1 MSLTTIGEKY
11 RDFVVKRILPLTE
24 LRAQLVEL
32 EHEPTGATVMHIAND
47 DPENL
52 FCLSFQTLP
61 YNSNGVAHILE
72 HTVLCGS
79 KKFPV
84 KDPFFAMTRRSLHT
98 FMNALTGS
106 DFTCYPAASQVENA
120 FYNLLDV
127 YFDAVFHPNLKKES
141 FWQEGHRLEFVKDK
155 LEWKGIVYNEM
166 KGALISPETRLWHYI
181 MGALVPDLPYS
192 HASGGDPK
200 IIPTLTYEELRAFHD
215 QYYHPSRCLFFFYGN
230 LPLKKHLDFLSEK
243 ELKSVV
249 KKPPL
254 PPLPQQ
260 KRWSAPKEKKGLYP
274 TTETDELEK
283 KCYVA
288 FAWLTVP
295 ILDQETALALTLIDA
310 ILMETDASPLKYPL
324 LQSGLCVTADA
335 FIDTEMSELPY
346 VIICRGCKE
355 ENAQAIESLIL
366 KTLQEVVFDSELIE
380 AALHQIEFSR
390 TEIVGDHSPFGL
402 TLFFRSALAKQH
414 NCPPENALLIHQLFD
429 SLRKHIADPNYLP
442 SVVKK
447 YLIDNPHRLRVVM
460 KPDPDLIAK
469 EEETEKLL
477 LREIEAKLSPE
488 GKQEVI
494 NRTESLHK
502 YQKEIEGQSLE
513 CLPKVSL
520 HDVPVLIRDYAL
532 KEHKHVFYHEN
543 FTNKIVYSD
552 LFFDFSHI
560 PEEDLSFAQF
570 FISILPE
577 VGAGGRSYMDNLSY
591 MQAHTGG
598 IGASFAPY
606 VMAVDS
612 KALRPGVAI
621 RGKALYRKSK
631 ELFSLLKEMVASPR
645 FDEAERIE
653 ELLMQTQS
661 GLQTRL
667 ARNALRYATQLALS
681 GTSIAT
687 KLSHQWYGLSFFHM
701 INKLCE
707 EKNIKKVCQRLQGMQ
722 EQILSL
728 RNPHLV
734 LSCDAA
740 MIGHLKKTDYHGLL
754 QLPSHSVPVWTGSYP
769 LVPVSSQAR
778 AIATPIASTCMAF
791 KVSPYIH
798 PHAPYLSLASHL
810 FDNKV
815 LHPKIRE
822 QGGAYQ
828 SGSSYLAGTGQF
840 TFYSGRD
847 PQIAHTLRVFEEAIA
862 YVAEGKFTDRDLE
875 EAKLGMIQQLDSPI
889 PPGGRAIA
897 AYTWWREGKTPEM
910 RSHFRKALLE
920 ATRSEIKLAVEKELL
935 PQVREGV
942 VVTMA
947 NEELLKKENDA
958 MSHFRKPLPIIPL

>member
-1 MSLTTIGEKY
+1 MDIGDTYKGFAL
-11 RDFVVKRILPLTE
+11 RRILPLKE
-24 LRAQLVEL
+24 LKAELLEL
-32 EHEPTGATVMHIAND
+32 EHEPTGASVMHIAND
-47 DPENL
+47 DTENL

-79 KKFPV
+79 QKFPV

-106 DFTCYPAASQVENA
+106 DFTCYPAASQVEKD
-120 FYNLLDV
+120 FYNLLEV
-127 YFDAVFHPNLKKES
+127 YLDAVFHPNLRKES
-141 FWQEGHRLEFVKDK
+141 FWQEGHRLEFVKDQ

-166 KGALISPETRLWHYI
+166 KGALISPETRLWHHV
-181 MGALVPDLPYS
+181 MEALVPDLPYA
-192 HASGGDPK
+192 HVSGGDPK
-200 IIPTLTYEELRAFHD
+200 IIPTLTYEELKAFHGK
-215 QYYHPSRCLFFFYGN
+215 YYHPSRCLFFFYGN
-230 LPLKKHLDFLSEK
+230 LPLKKHLDFLVDNC
-243 ELKSVV
+243 LKDVA
-249 KKPPL
+249 KLPHL
-254 PPLPQQ
+254 PPLPLQN
-260 KRWSAPKEKKGLYP
+260 RWGAPRDRKGFYP
-274 TTETDELEK
+274 TTETEDLEK

-288 FAWLTVP
+288 LAWLTAP
-295 ILDQETALALTLIDA
+295 IVDQETALALTLIDA

-346 VIICRGCKE
+346 VIVCRGCKE
-355 ENAQAIESLIL
+355 SDAKEIEALIL
-366 KTLQEVVFDSELIE
+366 KTLKDVVFDKELIE
-380 AALHQIEFSR
+380 AALHQLEFSR
-390 TEIVGDHSPFGL
+390 TEIVGDHAPFGL

-429 SLRKHIADPNYLP
+429 GLKKRLEDPNYLP
-442 SVVKK
+442 SIVKK
-447 YLIDNPHRLRVVM
+447 YFLDNPHRLRVEM
-460 KPDPDLIAK
+460 LPDPELIAK
-469 EEETEKLL
+469 EEATEKLL
-477 LREIEAKLSPE
+477 LSEIDAKLSTE
-488 GKQEVI
+488 GKQEVLS
-494 NRTESLHK
+494 RTEKLHH

-513 CLPKVSL
+513 CLPKVTL
-520 HDVPVLIRDYAL
+520 HDVPVLTRDYEL
-532 KEHKHVFYHEN
+532 KEHKHVFYNEN
-543 FTNKIVYSD
+543 FTNQIVYAD
-552 LFFDFSHI
+552 LFFDMSHI

-577 VGAGGRSYMDNLSY
+577 LGAGARSYIDNLSY
-591 MQAHTGG
+591 IQAHTGG
-598 IGASFAPY
+598 IGSSFAPY
-606 VMAVDS
+606 VLSQDS
-612 KALRPGVAI
+612 KALRPAIAI

-631 ELFSLLKEMVASPR
+631 ELFSLLKEMAESPR
-645 FDEAERIE
+645 LDEEERVE

-661 GLQTRL
+661 SLQTRL
-667 ARNALRYATQLALS
+667 ARSALRYATQLALS

-687 KLSHQWYGLSFFHM
+687 RLSHQWYGLAFYQM
-701 INKLCE
+701 INDLAA
-707 EKNIKKVCQRLQGMQ
+707 EKNIKKICQRLQTLK
-722 EQILSL
+722 ESILTL
-728 RNPHLV
+728 RSPHLV
-734 LSCDAA
+734 LSCDSS
-740 MIGHLKKTDYHGLL
+740 MLSHLKKKKFHGLL
-754 QLPSHSVPVWTGSYP
+754 ELPTHSVPTWTGSYP
-769 LVPVSSQAR
+769 LIPVSSQAR
-778 AIATPIASTCMAF
+778 PVATPIASTCMAF

-828 SGSSYLAGTGQF
+828 SGTSYLAGTGQF

-847 PQIAHTLRVFEEAIA
+847 PQIAHTLKVFEEAIA

-897 AYTWWREGKTPEM
+897 AYTWWREGKTPQM

-920 ATRSEIKLAVEKELL
+920 ATRAEIQRTIEKELL
-935 PQVREGV
+935 PQVKEGV

-958 MSHFRKPLPIIPL
+958 MAHFRKPLPIIPL

>member
-1 MSLTTIGEKY
+1 MQLGDAYK
-11 RDFVVKRILPLTE
+11 DFVVKRVLPLPE
-24 LRAQLVEL
+24 LKAELIEL
-32 EHEPTGATVMHIAND
+32 EHGPTGAQVMHIAND
-47 DPENL
+47 DTENL

-98 FMNALTGS
+98 FMNALTGA
-106 DFTCYPAASQVENA
+106 DFTCYPAASQVEND
-120 FYNLLDV
+120 FYNLLEV
-127 YFDAVFHPNLKKES
+127 YLDAVFYPNLRKES

-166 KGALISPETRLWHYI
+166 KGALISPETRLWHSV
-181 MGALVPDLPYS
+181 MEALVPDLPYA
-192 HASGGDPK
+192 HVSGGDPK
-200 IIPTLTYEELRAFHD
+200 VIPTLTYEELKAFHH

-243 ELKSVV
+243 CLKDV
-249 KKPPL
+249 KKEAPL

-260 KRWSAPKEKKGLYP
+260 KRWTKPQERRGLYP
-274 TTETDELEK
+274 TTETDELDK

-288 FAWLTVP
+288 LAWLTVP

-310 ILMETDASPLKYPL
+310 ILMETDASPLKYAL
-324 LQSGLCVTADA
+324 LQSELCVTADA
-335 FIDTEMSELPY
+335 FMDTEMSELPY
-346 VIICRGCKE
+346 VLICRGCKE
-355 ENAQAIESLIL
+355 ADATALEELVL
-366 KTLQEVVFDSELIE
+366 KTLREVEFDAELIE
-380 AALHQIEFSR
+380 AALHQLEFSR
-390 TEIVGDHSPFGL
+390 TEIVGDHAPFGL

-414 NCPPENALLIHQLFD
+414 NCLPENALLIHQLFS
-429 SLRKHIADPNYLP
+429 SLRKKISDPAYLP
-442 SVVKK
+442 SLVKK
-447 YLIDNPHRLRVVM
+447 YFLDNPHRLKVVLL
-460 KPDPDLIAK
+460 PDPELIAK

-477 LREIEAKLSPE
+477 LKEIEAKLSSE
-488 GKQEVI
+488 GKQEIIV
-494 NRTESLHK
+494 RTDSLHR

-520 HDVPVLIRDYAL
+520 TDVPVLIRDYEL
-532 KEHKHVFYHEN
+532 KEHHHVFYHEN
-543 FTNKIVYSD
+543 FTNQIVYAD
-552 LFFDFSHI
+552 LLFDFSHI
-560 PEEDLSFAQF
+560 PEEDLPLAQF

-577 VGAGGRSYMDNLSY
+577 VGAADRSYTDNLSY
-591 MQAHTGG
+591 IQAHTGG

-606 VMAVDS
+606 VLAQDS

-631 ELFSLLKEMVASPR
+631 ELFHLLKEMAMSPR
-645 FDEAERIE
+645 FDEEERIE
-653 ELLMQTQS
+653 ELLLQTQS
-661 GLQTRL
+661 SLQTRL

-687 KLSHQWYGLSFFHM
+687 KLSHLWYGLSFFNT
-701 INKLCE
+701 INGLVAD
-707 EKNIKKVCQRLQGMQ
+707 KNIKKLCQRLQ
-722 EQILSL
+722 ELKESILSL
-728 RNPHLV
+728 RSPHLV
-734 LSCDAA
+734 LSCDSA
-740 MIGHLKKTDYHGLL
+740 MVSHLKKNKFHGLL
-754 QLPSHSVPVWTGSYP
+754 ELPSHSVPVWTGSYP

-778 AIATPIASTCMAF
+778 PIATPIASTCMAF

-798 PHAPYLSLASHL
+798 PHAPYLCLASHL

-828 SGSSYLAGTGQF
+828 SGSSYMPGTGQF
-840 TFYSGRD
+840 TFYAGRD
-847 PQIAHTLRVFEEAIA
+847 PQIAHTLQVFEEAIV

-875 EAKLGMIQQLDSPI
+875 EAKLGMIQQLDSPV

-910 RSHFRKALLE
+910 RSHFRKALLQ
-920 ATRSEIKLAVEKELL
+920 ATRADIQRAVEKELL
-935 PQVREGV
+935 PQVKEGV

-958 MSHFRKPLPIIPL
+958 MAHFRKPLPIIPL